1 MDGGL
6 GLVHRTLSARA
17 GEPPHPTLL
26 LLHGRGSHELDL
38 LALSP
43 ELDPRFFVVSPRAP
57 YPWEGI
63 GYAWYELDAPAQAN
77 PDTFSH
83 SLALLQLF
91 IEKLHTAYP
100 VDPKRLYLLGFS
112 QGAMMSNALT
122 LTSPERVAG
131 AVLLSGFQPA
141 LDSSSLNREAVRD
154 KPFFVAHG
162 TLDPL
167 LGVELGRKVRETL
180 AALGA
185 DVTYREYAMGHQIIA
200 PELADFD
207 SWLRARLDGMHQ

>member
-6 GLVHRTLSARA
+6 GLVHRTLGARA
-17 GEPPHPTLL
+17 GEPPHPALL

-38 LALSP
+38 LALGP
-43 ELDPRFFVVSPRAP
+43 ELDPRFFVISPRAP

-77 PDTFSH
+77 ADTFSH

-91 IEKLHTAYP
+91 IEQLSAAYP
-100 VDPKRLYLLGFS
+100 VDPKWLYLLGFS

-131 AVLLSGFQPA
+131 TVLLSGFQPA
-141 LDSSSLNREAVRD
+141 LDSSTINREAIRD

-167 LGVELGRKVRETL
+167 LGIELGRNVRETL
-180 AALGA
+180 TGLGA
-185 DVTYREYAMGHQIIA
+185 DVTYREYVMGHQIIA

-207 SWLRARLDGMHQ
+207 AWLRARLDGHRS